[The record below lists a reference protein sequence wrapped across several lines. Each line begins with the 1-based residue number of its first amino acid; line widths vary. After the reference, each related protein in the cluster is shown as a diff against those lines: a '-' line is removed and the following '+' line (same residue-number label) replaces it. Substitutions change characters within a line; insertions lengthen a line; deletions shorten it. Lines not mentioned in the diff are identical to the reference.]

1 MIIKEANLSD
11 VPKIADLWI
20 EFMKEHD
27 NIIIN
32 ENPKLKEFEIK
43 DNNRDGSYKEFLN
56 SHMES
61 KDGTVFIA
69 ENNGEIVGYALI
81 FIKDEI
87 PIYKNKKIGCASDLY
102 VKKNFRNKGISS
114 KLRDKSIEW
123 FKEKG
128 IKFLST
134 PMYPDNKFV
143 HSLFKKWGF
152 FDYKIEMR
160 KKI

>member
-1 MIIKEANLSD
+1 MIIKEATLD
-11 VPKIADLWI
+11 DIPRIVDLWI

-27 NIIIN
+27 NLIIN
-32 ENPKLKEFEIK
+32 ENPKLKEFEVK
-43 DNNRDGSYKEFLN
+43 DKNMGESYKEFLK
-56 SHMES
+56 SHIES
-61 KDGTVFIA
+61 PDGIVFIVQ
-69 ENNGEIVGYALI
+69 ENEEIVGYALL

-87 PIYKNKKIGCASDLY
+87 PIYQNKKIGYASDLY

-114 KLRDKSIEW
+114 KLRDKALEW

-128 IKFLST
+128 MKFVAAPLHS
-134 PMYPDNKFV
+134 DNKFA
-143 HSLFKKWGF
+143 HSVYKKWGF

>member
-1 MIIKEANLSD
+1 MLKEANLDD
-11 VPKIADLWI
+11 VPKIVDLWV
-20 EFMKEHD
+20 EFMEEHD
-27 NIIIN
+27 NIIVN

-43 DNNRDGSYKEFLN
+43 ENNMGESYKEFLKFHIN
-56 SHMES
+56 SSE
-61 KDGTVFIA
+61 GTVFIA
-69 ENNGEIVGYALI
+69 EENGEIIGYALI

-87 PIYKNKKIGCASDLY
+87 PIYQNKKIGVASDLY

-114 KLRDKSIEW
+114 ELGDKSFAW

-128 IKFLST
+128 INFVSA
-134 PMYPDNKFV
+134 PMYPDNKFA